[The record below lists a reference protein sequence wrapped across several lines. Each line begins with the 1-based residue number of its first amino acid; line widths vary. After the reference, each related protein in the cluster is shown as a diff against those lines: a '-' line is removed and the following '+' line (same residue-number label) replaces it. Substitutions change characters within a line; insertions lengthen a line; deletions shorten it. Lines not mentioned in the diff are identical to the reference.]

1 MQGKPFAYKSLD
13 LMKLTKKSKVTVV
26 PCAEGHM
33 TFLRETYLKKTI
45 AFGQGDYSVLVFIDD
60 MLAGG
65 VSYRKPLQ
73 STSDIAYV
81 LTDLATTRE
90 GRVAKLVARIATCQ
104 DALKPLERKL
114 LRRFRRVRTT
124 AYSDHP
130 EAMKYRGSWT
140 VESREEVNAAHGR
153 YEINYL
159 ADLRPEPYQQQY
171 EWWWK
176 HNGERE
182 VGML

>member
-1 MQGKPFAYKSLD
+1 
-13 LMKLTKKSKVTVV
+13 
-26 PCAEGHM
+26 M

-124 AYSDHP
+124 AYP
-130 EAMKYRGSWT
+130 T
-140 VESREEVNAAHGR
+140 
-153 YEINYL
+153 IP
-159 ADLRPEPYQQQY
+159 RP
-171 EWWWK
+171 
-176 HNGERE
+176 
-182 VGML
+182 